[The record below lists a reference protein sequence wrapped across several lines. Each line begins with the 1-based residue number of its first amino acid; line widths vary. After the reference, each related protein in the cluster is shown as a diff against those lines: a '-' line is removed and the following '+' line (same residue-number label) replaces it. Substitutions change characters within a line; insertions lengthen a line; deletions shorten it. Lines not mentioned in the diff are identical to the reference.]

1 MTKKEINIV
10 LSAGCVYSVEGLPEN
25 WEYTVTDLDIMLD
38 SEKIKLDG
46 MIQIN
51 GTVVKDC
58 SGLYHDG

>member
-25 WEYTVTDLDIMLD
+25 WGYGVTYLDEISD
-38 SEKIKLDG
+38 QEKIKLDG